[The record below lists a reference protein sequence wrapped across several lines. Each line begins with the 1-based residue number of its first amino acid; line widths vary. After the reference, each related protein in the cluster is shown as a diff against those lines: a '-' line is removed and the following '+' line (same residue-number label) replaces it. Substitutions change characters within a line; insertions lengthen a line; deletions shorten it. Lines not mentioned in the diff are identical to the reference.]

1 MFGSSV
7 PEDAAAGARVLAVA
21 GAETG
26 PAGGP
31 AAVATGAFG
40 GVTGTE
46 GPETEL
52 PGGIGV
58 EGAAADPTYV
68 ED

>member
-1 MFGSSV
+1 MLASSV
-7 PEDAAAGARVLAVA
+7 PEDAASGARVVAVA

-40 GVTGTE
+40 GVTCTE
-46 GPETEL
+46 GPETQL
-52 PGGIGV
+52 LGGIGV